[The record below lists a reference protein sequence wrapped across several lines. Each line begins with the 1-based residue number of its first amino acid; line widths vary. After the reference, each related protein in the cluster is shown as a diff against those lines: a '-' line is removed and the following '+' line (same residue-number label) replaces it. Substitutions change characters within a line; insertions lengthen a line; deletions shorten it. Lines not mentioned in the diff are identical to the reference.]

1 MADLTIAGS
10 LSATGTVEVRP
21 VRANLLDEAGRLV
34 PPVVV
39 PASPAFS
46 VKVPEVP
53 GAVYRIRGYNSQGK
67 PGDQAFTTKTVS
79 GLVLKVPAA
88 VAAPGGG
95 GAGGGGGPAYDDT
108 ALKARVAAVESGKLD
123 KAEAAQAYATTEG
136 LNRLGGLYDGLN
148 QRITLIQAD
157 ATDARVSAD
166 NAEAAVEEL
175 KTQVGT
181 LQQDNSAFLKGLI
194 LGPDDLVP
202 PGTPSGYV
210 IVRKSE

>member
-67 PGDQAFTTKTVS
+67 PGDQAFSTKSVS

-88 VAAPGGG
+88 AAAPGGG
-95 GAGGGGGPAYDDT
+95 GAGGPAYDDT

-123 KAEAAQAYATTEG
+123 KSEAAQAYATTEG

-148 QRITLIQAD
+148 QQITLIKAD
-157 ATDARVSAD
+157 ATDAHISAD

-175 KTQVGT
+175 KTQVGK
-181 LQQDNSAFLKGLI
+181 LQQDNSAYLKGLI